1 MELVTMFRMDLA
13 LKICSKTIHAV
24 VWEHII
30 YFIGEQIEFA
40 LNWLSFCFC
49 SLSVS
54 TAKSLQ
60 VS

>member
-1 MELVTMFRMDLA
+1 MFRMDLA